1 MSSEMHRHFH
11 DELNDVKVRLLTMSG
26 EAEAA
31 LGLAVDALLE
41 RERRPRPSSVITG
54 DRAIDNMEME
64 IEEACVNL
72 LALQQPMARD
82 LRMLTSA
89 LKIANDLERVGD
101 HAVNI
106 AQSAERLAQSR
117 PIAPEPEIVE
127 MARLA
132 RDMLSDSLE
141 AFIRG
146 DAAAAREVCLRDDK
160 VDTLHRSVFRILLT
174 HMMEDPHMIGAG
186 MELFLVS
193 RNLERVADLA
203 TNVAEDVVFL
213 VEGKSIKHHA
223 EDRGDAR
230 ASGATP
236 TTERRMTSVPV
247 PEARERLAAVDVG
260 SNSIRLLVAEYG
272 PSSGPVGHCR
282 SKGAAAPGDRRGPYP
297 PAGPRG
303 DRARHRGAQAHA
315 RRLRAPGREPG
326 GRGGHRRGARSD
338 QRRGIRGAGSRKRP
352 GSTSGSS
359 MPRPKRHSPTAS
371 VAHHFPLEGGRTVIA
386 DIGGGSLELIAAV
399 DGLIEQSL
407 SLPFGAVRLTELHM
421 GDEKDT
427 RKAVTKLRDYVRRQF
442 RRKLPLRDWSSS
454 DPDRIG
460 RLLHQPGPDGCGPA
474 RPVGGRSGP
483 RHRGQHGR
491 GRAPPRV
498 AHRDDSRAARAR
510 FPDSTRSAPTSSWPV
525 WR

>member
-41 RERRPRPSSVITG
+41 RSASKAQSVISG
-54 DRAIDNMEME
+54 DRVIDNLEME

-106 AQSAERLAQSR
+106 AQSAERLSHAR

-146 DAAAAREVCLRDDK
+146 DAASAREVCLRDDK
-160 VDTLHRSVFRILLT
+160 VDNLHRSVFRILLT

-223 EDRGDAR
+223 EDRGEAPT
-230 ASGATP
+230 SGATP
-236 TTERRMTSVPV
+236 TP
-247 PEARERLAAVDVG
+247 
-260 SNSIRLLVAEYG
+260 
-272 PSSGPVGHCR
+272 
-282 SKGAAAPGDRRGPYP
+282 
-297 PAGPRG
+297 
-303 DRARHRGAQAHA
+303 
-315 RRLRAPGREPG
+315 
-326 GRGGHRRGARSD
+326 
-338 QRRGIRGAGSRKRP
+338 
-352 GSTSGSS
+352 
-359 MPRPKRHSPTAS
+359 
-371 VAHHFPLEGGRTVIA
+371 IA
-386 DIGGGSLELIAAV
+386 
-399 DGLIEQSL
+399 
-407 SLPFGAVRLTELHM
+407 
-421 GDEKDT
+421 
-427 RKAVTKLRDYVRRQF
+427 
-442 RRKLPLRDWSSS
+442 
-454 DPDRIG
+454 
-460 RLLHQPGPDGCGPA
+460 
-474 RPVGGRSGP
+474 
-483 RHRGQHGR
+483 
-491 GRAPPRV
+491 
-498 AHRDDSRAARAR
+498 
-510 FPDSTRSAPTSSWPV
+510 
-525 WR
+525 